1 MVILGLFAAFVGFE
15 AISRSP
21 CQIAWDGFVLGK
33 QSATLVLTL
42 KLSTLLLLCT
52 MQLDAT
58 THGYCVKFYHDL
70 PSRMVGRHNVGTG
83 FR

>member
-1 MVILGLFAAFVGFE
+1 MYQTNLACWNCVQHFFEERSDSAMVILGLFAAFVGFE

-42 KLSTLLLLCT
+42 KLDT
-52 MQLDAT
+52 A
-58 THGYCVKFYHDL
+58 
-70 PSRMVGRHNVGTG
+70 
-83 FR
+83 